1 VPRRSERGTGVVLA
15 AGSSLLEKTT
25 RVWKFP
31 LSMGMIYGVCLLGA
45 PCSTG
50 AELSVSAGTAQRI
63 IGRDVIPGP
72 IAARRRVAEVGVVR
86 RRTLRKVDSRTRLIV
101 AILELLETR
110 DADFL
115 TVDVIVRAAQLSRT
129 TFYRLFPDREGA
141 LHAAADRMLS
151 DVLAALPRL
160 DAPLGDA
167 EPERLR
173 DWVAGLLDELTRCSR
188 AWRAG
193 DERWRRLVLA
203 DLENY
208 VARLREAR
216 LVRCD
221 APHTIAAGVVY
232 VLDGVLAHARHAS
245 RESLDAAS
253 RATVAEV
260 AERLVF
266 GA

>member
-1 VPRRSERGTGVVLA
+1 
-15 AGSSLLEKTT
+15 
-25 RVWKFP
+25 
-31 LSMGMIYGVCLLGA
+31 
-45 PCSTG
+45 
-50 AELSVSAGTAQRI
+50 LSVSAGAAQRI
-63 IGRDVIPGP
+63 IGRDVISGP
-72 IAARRRVAEVGVVR
+72 IAARRRVAEVGVAAR
-86 RRTLRKVDSRTRLIV
+86 RRALRTVDSRTRLIV

-151 DVLAALPRL
+151 DVFAALPRL
-160 DAPLGDA
+160 DEALGDA
-167 EPERLR
+167 EPARLR

-208 VARLREAR
+208 VARLRDAR
-216 LVRCD
+216 LVRCE
-221 APHTIAAGVVY
+221 APRTIAAGVVY
-232 VLDGVLAHARHAS
+232 MLDGVLAHARHAPG
-245 RESLDAAS
+245 ESLDAIS

-266 GA
+266 GP